1 MFCHFYNYSP
11 PFSIYYYYCNY
22 DAIKLQLLSFYP
34 SMLTNF
40 LNFSLRNSP
49 LCQINYKNS
58 CNLVTSMW
66 CTYIFDVYY
75 NVLKY
80 IFGYIYRLYYIH
92 DILNIHLWGINI
104 YMGNKLVN
112 MGKILLEG
120 VED

>member
-11 PFSIYYYYCNY
+11 PFSIYHYYCNY
-22 DAIKLQLLSFYP
+22 DAIKLQLLSLYP

-40 LNFSLRNSP
+40 LNFSLRNSL
-49 LCQINYKNS
+49 LCQINYKNN

-80 IFGYIYRLYYIH
+80 TFGYIYRLYYIH
-92 DILNIHLWGINI
+92 DILNIHLRGINI

-112 MGKILLEG
+112 MGKILSEG